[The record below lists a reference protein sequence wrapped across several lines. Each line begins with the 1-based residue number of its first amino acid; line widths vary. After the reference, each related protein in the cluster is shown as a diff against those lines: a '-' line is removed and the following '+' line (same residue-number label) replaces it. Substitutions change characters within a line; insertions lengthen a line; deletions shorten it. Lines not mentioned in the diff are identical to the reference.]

1 MAKYVRLRDRKI
13 KKRTENEKAIAVCQL
28 TNAQKIEAGTHEW
41 VKIKPRGRALRR
53 IEK

>member
-1 MAKYVRLRDRKI
+1 MAKYVKLRDRKK

-41 VKIKPRGRALRR
+41 VDIKPRGLALRK
-53 IEK
+53 IKK